1 MLGPGWLCQ
10 PELPPG
16 AILTSRTSRSEVPFV
31 LSRDFQLAVLV
42 LASNCSSLPLA
53 SDVDVKP
60 DGGVAITV
68 LPYAAMPMMGTTQ
81 SHFSL
86 RCMMR
91 SLLSRSCE
99 RLLVRRWVVGVFAAP
114 ERRPNPARMDVTSR
128 LRGGPP
134 ARGDEGRG
142 ADAADADEHEGEH
155 PGGAEAGVGP
165 VEPLLGRGAHD
176 RDVRGLRRA
185 VGAVEIAVD
194 RPGGRGGRGG
204 GKRGGGRG
212 GGDQRA
218 TV

>member
-53 SDVDVKP
+53 NDVDVKP
-60 DGGVAITV
+60 DGGVASTV
-68 LPYAAMPMMGTTQ
+68 LPYAAMAMMGTTQ

-99 RLLVRRWVVGVFAAP
+99 RLMVVS
-114 ERRPNPARMDVTSR
+114 ARGRVHRAGTT
-128 LRGGPP
+128 P
-134 ARGDEGRG
+134 RGDEGRR
-142 ADAADADEHEGEH
+142 ADAADADEHEREH
-155 PGGAEAGVGP
+155 PGGADAGVPP
-165 VEPLLGRGAHD
+165 VQSFVDLDTHD
-176 RDVRGLRRA
+176 PD
-185 VGAVEIAVD
+185 
-194 RPGGRGGRGG
+194 GGRGGR
-204 GKRGGGRG
+204 
-212 GGDQRA
+212 A
-218 TV
+218 